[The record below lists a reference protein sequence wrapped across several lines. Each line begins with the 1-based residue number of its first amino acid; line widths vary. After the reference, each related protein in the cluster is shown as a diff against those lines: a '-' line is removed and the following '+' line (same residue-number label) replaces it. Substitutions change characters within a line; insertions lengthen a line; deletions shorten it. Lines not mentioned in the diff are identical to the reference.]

1 MLEVRRVEELQ
12 DFFVAYAHAF
22 EVADVPAITAR
33 WAYPCHVT
41 SDLVDTLS
49 VVAVPSAQA
58 FEGPVRQVLELY
70 RRAGMKRIRLLEL
83 DVEALSGQLRR
94 ATVRW
99 GLTGLADLPL
109 YDFTTSYVLGRFE
122 GQWRLVSAVAHDELR
137 AYRRFLGR

>member
-1 MLEVRRVEELQ
+1 MQELE
-12 DFFVAYAHAF
+12 DFFDAYARAF
-22 EVADVPAITAR
+22 EAQDVPAITAR

-41 SDLVDTLS
+41 SDLVDALS
-49 VVAVPSAQA
+49 VVAVPSAEA

-70 RRAGMKRIRLLEL
+70 RRVGVKRVRLLSL
-83 DVEALSGQLRR
+83 DVDVLSGQLRR
-94 ATVRW
+94 ATVQW
-99 GLTGLADLPL
+99 GLVGLADLPL